1 MTQSLAAVAF
11 VVPDYDSA
19 IAWFRDALGF
29 ALIED
34 TVVSPDKRWVVV
46 APPGGV
52 GARLVIAEGANER
65 QRQAIGAA
73 AGGRVAYFLETD
85 DFARDHAALSAR
97 GVRFLEA
104 PRHEPYGVVAV
115 FADPWG
121 GRWDLLQPTRR
132 SKRGASHESRSDR
145 PSFGWPR
152 WWRSATC
159 SISWAAW

>member
-1 MTQSLAAVAF
+1 MPQSLAAIAF
-11 VVPDYDSA
+11 LVPNYDSA

-34 TVVSPDKRWVVV
+34 SAVSPGKRWVVV
-46 APPGGV
+46 APPGGA
-52 GARLVIAEGANER
+52 GARLLIAEAADER

-121 GRWDLLQPTRR
+121 GRWDLLQPARR
-132 SKRGASHESRSDR
+132 QAK
-145 PSFGWPR
+145 
-152 WWRSATC
+152 
-159 SISWAAW
+159 AAP

>member
-1 MTQSLAAVAF
+1 VTQSLAAVAF

-29 ALIED
+29 ALLED
-34 TVVSPDKRWVVV
+34 SVVSPGKRWVVV
-46 APPGGV
+46 APPGGA

-104 PRHEPYGVVAV
+104 PRQEPYGVVAV

-121 GRWDLLQPTRR
+121 GRWDLLQPVRR
-132 SKRGASHESRSDR
+132 PAKGE
-145 PSFGWPR
+145 P
-152 WWRSATC
+152 
-159 SISWAAW
+159 